1 MQEGSLVRPVWGMMI
16 CLGYLVLLLECKPYK
31 APEDNFL
38 AVLASFALF
47 LVLSGG
53 LISAM
58 TVGFVSTGEYIV
70 GIEND
75 QLGVA
80 LIACFLSVMVFGLG
94 CVAMNIF
101 RVSSSPLVRQAGA
114 AVVVKALGD
123 GCYHLFLSH
132 TWGTGQN
139 QVRILH
145 VCAIC
150 LFRHLYLSCPTV
162 CNKIDASAEKRAAAV
177 GAFDAGIFRRR
188 EFDKHWCA

>member
-1 MQEGSLVRPVWGMMI
+1 
-16 CLGYLVLLLECKPYK
+16 LELKHLKCEPYK

-38 AVLASFALF
+38 AVLANLALF

-53 LISAM
+53 LISTM

-80 LIACFLSVMVFGLG
+80 LIACFLSVLVFGLG
-94 CVAMNIF
+94 CTVMNIYS
-101 RVSSSPLVRQAGA
+101 VTASPLVRQAGA

-123 GCYHLFLSH
+123 RFYHLFLSH

-139 QVRILH
+139 QVRIPFSFMCCLH
-145 VCAIC
+145 SG
-150 LFRHLYLSCPTV
+150 L
-162 CNKIDASAEKRAAAV
+162 
-177 GAFDAGIFRRR
+177 
-188 EFDKHWCA
+188 